1 MKITARELIEEIERN
16 EYIENKEVVI
26 SILSKV
32 NLNLLFDEFKKG
44 AYYYKLKI
52 NDESIKYFENSGNS
66 CLTTE
71 NKASKIINAIWCIL
85 TDNFYKDYTPTELL
99 DELGYESLKKANKI
113 LSDINK
119 NNHKLHNVFS
129 TNDIELLTENIQL

>member
-1 MKITARELIEEIERN
+1 MKITTRELTEEIKRN

-85 TDNFYKDYTPTELL
+85 TDNFYKDYTPTELSN
-99 DELGYESLKKANKI
+99 ELGYESKEADKI
-113 LSDINK
+113 LSSITK
-119 NNHKLHNVFS
+119 NNHKLHNIFS